1 MVVSE
6 KVMDALKSIGLNL
19 YERKIWVALLG
30 KGSATAGELAE
41 IANVPRSR
49 AYDILESLAE
59 KGFVIFQSGR
69 PIRFLAVDPA
79 EALERVKKKLYED
92 YQREVQRIDE
102 LKKSEVLKELKEL
115 YEKGIK
121 TLSLEELTGALKGRY
136 SLLQHIESMLKN
148 AKEQINLLATPEMLS
163 EILKN
168 HFALLKEIKESGVKI
183 RILAPTTEQTKEL
196 AKAFKNIAEIRLFD
210 PTTLPVY
217 GNVLLVDGKELMM
230 GLTNPKEVHASQ
242 HIAFWSKS
250 EHANT
255 QLLSPFFELI
265 WAQARK
271 V

>member
-69 PIRFLAVDPA
+69 PIRFLAVDPH
-79 EALERVKKKLYED
+79 EAFERVKKKLYED
-92 YQREVQRIDE
+92 YQKTVQKIDE
-102 LKKSEVLKELKEL
+102 IKNSEVLKELKEL

-121 TLSLEELTGALKGRY
+121 TLSLEEITGALKGRY
-136 SLLQHIESMLKN
+136 SMLQQIESMLKN
-148 AKEQINLLATPEMLS
+148 AKDQINLLATPEMLS

-168 HFALLKEIKESGVKI
+168 HFSLLKEVKEKGVKI
-183 RILAPTTEQTKEL
+183 RILVPKDDQTQEL

-210 PTTLPVY
+210 PNTLPVY

-230 GLTNPKEVHASQ
+230 GLTNPKEVPASQ
-242 HIAFWSKS
+242 DIAFWSKS
-250 EHANT
+250 EHAST
-255 QLLSPFFELI
+255 QLFSPFFELL
-265 WAQARK
+265 WDQARK